1 MMPKMKRHGAYMLWK
16 TGTYEEIEGEMK
28 ERWNEGDTGR
38 RIETDIFT
46 YNELLSIQWNNS
58 KSEKKC
64 WKKLAS
70 ANSWHKEPP
79 KQFRWSR
86 IIVEKRA
93 TIVNPDTNRRPTLYH
108 VQCVRIGSFANLD
121 FLW

>member
-58 KSEKKC
+58 KSEKNAEKIGLS
-64 WKKLAS
+64 KQLTQG
-70 ANSWHKEPP
+70 PP

-86 IIVEKRA
+86 IIVGKRA
-93 TIVNPDTNRRPTLYH
+93 TIVNPDTNRRPILYH
-108 VQCVRIGSFANLD
+108 VHASVSEVLRT
-121 FLW
+121 